1 MECRGCGNKEKFQV
15 VITNYHPM
23 EIWEFSGAEM
33 TRFNQPDS
41 GDLDIQV
48 SCLKCASEDV
58 DPQGFKLEEYEGK
71 KLTTLSDEAWDKKVG
86 G

>member
-15 VITNYHPM
+15 VVTDYHPM
-23 EIWEFSGAEM
+23 EIWEFNVAEL

-48 SCLKCASEDV
+48 SCLKCGKEDV
-58 DPQGFKLEEYEGK
+58 DTQGFKLEDYAK
-71 KLTTLSDEAWDKKVG
+71 NKLTTLSDEAWDLKVG